1 MSRSLVGA
9 ALAAALV
16 MTSAAAGLTT
26 PAMAKSKNNNNAG
39 AVIGGL
45 VAGAVIGAAVAGST
59 KHPDTIYVNPRP
71 PPPPPGPNPWKN
83 AFSPKPGVTC
93 YPVQSACY
101 NANGSYNGNWTWKVY
116 QR

>member
-16 MTSAAAGLTT
+16 LTSAAAGITT
-26 PAMAKSKNNNNAG
+26 PAVAKSKNNNTG

-71 PPPPPGPNPWKN
+71 PAPPPGPNPWRN

-93 YPVQSACY
+93 YPVQAACY

>member
-1 MSRSLVGA
+1 MGA
-9 ALAAALV
+9 VLAAALV
-16 MTSAAAGLTT
+16 TTTGAVGLNS
-26 PAMAKSKNNNNAG
+26 PAMAKNNNAG

-45 VAGAVIGAAVAGST
+45 VAGAVIGAAVAGSA

-93 YPVQSACY
+93 YPVQAACY
-101 NANGSYNGNWTWKVY
+101 NANGAFNANWTWKVY

>member
-1 MSRSLVGA
+1 V
-9 ALAAALV
+9 LAAALV
-16 MTSAAAGLTT
+16 TTTGAVGLNS
-26 PAMAKSKNNNNAG
+26 PAMAKNNNNAG

-45 VAGAVIGAAVAGST
+45 VAGAVIGAAVAGSA

-93 YPVQSACY
+93 YPVQAACY
-101 NANGSYNGNWTWKVY
+101 NANGAFNANWTWKVY

>member
-1 MSRSLVGA
+1 MLRSILGA

-16 MTSAAAGLTT
+16 VGAN
-26 PAMAKSKNNNNAG
+26 PAMAKNNNTG

-45 VAGAVIGAAVAGST
+45 VAGAVIGAAVASSA
-59 KHPDTIYVNPRP
+59 KHPDTIYVKPKP

-93 YPVQSACY
+93 YPVQTACY
-101 NANGSYNGNWTWKVY
+101 NANGAYNANWTWKVY

>member
-1 MSRSLVGA
+1 
-9 ALAAALV
+9 
-16 MTSAAAGLTT
+16 
-26 PAMAKSKNNNNAG
+26 
-39 AVIGGL
+39 
-45 VAGAVIGAAVAGST
+45 VIGAAVAGSA

-93 YPVQSACY
+93 YPVQAACY
-101 NANGSYNGNWTWKVY
+101 NANGAFNANWTWKVY

>member
-1 MSRSLVGA
+1 MLRSTLGAAMVA
-9 ALAAALV
+9 ALAVGGTLGTSPAAF
-16 MTSAAAGLTT
+16 A
-26 PAMAKSKNNNNAG
+26 KNNNTG

-45 VAGAVIGAAVAGST
+45 VAGAVIGAAVAGSA
-59 KHPDTIYVNPRP
+59 KQPDTIYVNPRP

-93 YPVQSACY
+93 YPVQHACY
-101 NANGSYNGNWTWKVY
+101 NANGAYNANWTWKVY